1 MQDDFDQVL
10 LGRLKKEKLAPASR
24 WRFEVKNYSIWTLGA
39 ASVAVGSVSFAL
51 IVHLAKNNDWEIYG
65 EVSDGFG
72 QFLLLTLPYFWILL
86 LALFMSVAYYNIRH
100 TRFGYRYPLSALLAV
115 SVFLSF
121 SGGYFLYRSGFGRLV
136 DDFLGERAPYYREIM
151 NPQMR
156 FWDSPEHGRLM
167 GVISSSTAGLTFL
180 LTDIRAKEWQVR
192 CGICAKAQRVP
203 INAGNPVRLSGHMI
217 DDGIF
222 SADRVLPVGTG
233 RGLFRGRMMMMGG
246 QFPVGDA
253 DR

>member
-10 LGRLKKEKLAPASR
+10 LGRLKKEKLAPAPR

-51 IVHLAKNNDWEIYG
+51 IIDLVQSNDWAIYDEI
-65 EVSDGFG
+65 SDGFG

-86 LALFMSVAYYNIRH
+86 LVLFMSAAYYNIRH
-100 TRFGYRYPLSALLAV
+100 TRFGYRYPLSALLAA
-115 SVFLSF
+115 SVLMSF
-121 SGGYFLYRSGFGRLV
+121 AGGYFLYRSGFGRLA

-156 FWDSPEHGRLM
+156 FWDAPEHGRLM
-167 GVISSSTAGLTFL
+167 GVVSSTTADLKFL
-180 LTDIRAKEWQVR
+180 LTDMRASEWLID
-192 CGICAKAQRVP
+192 CGVCSGPLPVI
-203 INAGNPVRLSGHMI
+203 ISAGRPVRLSGHVV
-217 DDGIF
+217 DENVF
-222 SADRVLPVGTG
+222 FADRVLPVGPG
-233 RGLFRGRMMMMGG
+233 RGMFRGRMMMGG
-246 QFPVGDA
+246 QFPVGDT